1 MKKDLGSVL
10 ALYPTPLV
18 VVGTMVNGKPNWV
31 LVGHVGIMGHDHIM
45 VSLAKPHYTNQGIR
59 ESKALSV
66 NIVDE
71 EMLQKA
77 DYVGCVSGSKTDK
90 SQVFEYTIG
99 QNGAPQISEAKLTME
114 CSVEDIYETKGFDN
128 FILTIDHTY
137 AEESILNDAGKIN
150 YDVFKPILFEMPG
163 YTYLKT
169 GETAAKCMTLGREN
183 KEKTQVSAKRETE
196 TRRSLPNERR
206 SQNEKNS
213 FPCIDTRNGIYPC
226 RLWKQR
232 LHGEQFS

>member
-31 LVGHVGIMGHDHIM
+31 LVGHVGIMGHDHVM
-45 VSLAKPHYTNQGIR
+45 VSLAKPHYTNRGIK
-59 ESKALSV
+59 ESKALSI

-71 EMLQKA
+71 AMLKEA
-77 DYVGCVSGSKTDK
+77 DYVGCVSGGKTDK
-90 SQVFEYTIG
+90 SEVFDYSIG
-99 QNGAPQISEAKLTME
+99 SGSAPLINKAKISME
-114 CSVEDIYETKGFDN
+114 CTVEDIYETKGFDN

-137 AEESILNDAGKIN
+137 AEEGILNEAGKID

-169 GETAAKCMTLGREN
+169 GETAAKCMTLAAGQT
-183 KEKTQVSAKRETE
+183 K
-196 TRRSLPNERR
+196 
-206 SQNEKNS
+206 
-213 FPCIDTRNGIYPC
+213 
-226 RLWKQR
+226 
-232 LHGEQFS
+232 GEFQL

>member
-18 VVGTMVNGKPNWV
+18 VVGAMVNGKPNWV
-31 LVGHVGIMGHDHIM
+31 LVGHLGIMGHDHIM

-59 ESKALSV
+59 DTKALSV

-71 EMLQKA
+71 EMLEKA

-90 SQVFEYTIG
+90 SQVFDYSAG
-99 QNGAPQISEAKLTME
+99 QNGAPLVNEAKISME

-128 FILTIDHTY
+128 FILKIDHTY
-137 AEESILNDAGKIN
+137 AEESILGENGKID
-150 YDVFKPILFEMPG
+150 YDIFKPILFEMPG

-169 GETAAKCMTLGREN
+169 GDTAAKCMTLGKK
-183 KEKTQVSAKRETE
+183 KE
-196 TRRSLPNERR
+196 
-206 SQNEKNS
+206 
-213 FPCIDTRNGIYPC
+213 
-226 RLWKQR
+226 
-232 LHGEQFS
+232 